1 MNIDPQALRTAE
13 PFNVLFPIK
22 PHTLDAVTASM
33 RVIGFDDAEPIVT
46 WNRVVIDGHTRLEA
60 AKAALLSHVSIV
72 ERDFQDEDEA
82 LEYAIRRQRDRRNMT
97 DADILRCVGVLDE
110 RRTKAE
116 AGAMRGQLASND
128 ASSIPEGKSAKKTA
142 ELLGTSESK
151 VERAR
156 QVLDHAPE
164 ETKEAV
170 LSGETSI
177 NAAATKI
184 REDRKPKPKPEPKP
198 VKVDSAEVERL
209 TARIAELEESH
220 AESLALIDEMR
231 MDLEAAHRILDA
243 EGMFEQFQKEI
254 HRAHALAT
262 SYQTRNNGLMNHNKS
277 LARDVKR
284 YATKAERLEKKLQGL
299 DVEPEPLDVRPPVD
313 NDPDWFSREEEKG
326 A

>member
-22 PHTLDAVTASM
+22 SHTLDAVTASM

-110 RRTKAE
+110 RRDKSNNLN
-116 AGAMRGQLASND
+116 RGPEASND
-128 ASSIPEGKSAKKTA
+128 ASGKPEGKSAKKTA
-142 ELLGTSESK
+142 DLLGTSESK

-164 ETKEAV
+164 EMKEAV

-184 REDRKPKPKPEPKP
+184 REERKPKPEPKP